1 MKKIKGGFMGIIRVN
16 CRDIEELKYGAPAG
30 FGKEG
35 LCYFQEDDNLLVKLF
50 HYFFNNRQ
58 IYFQYLKDA
67 RISFPVDILK
77 YEDTES
83 VVGYTLPFLKGESL
97 KDGFKMDTSLEKLK
111 ESFLELK
118 ELINKYKDIY
128 MNDICLDNIFYDY
141 DKNQFNL
148 IDTSRWYPKVNGYR
162 ENLSNINWI
171 FIAGLTESLDLKHNR
186 LSEDEFFNK
195 LYKIYYQYK
204 LEIIKKNNK
213 MKYQDMNIDGLFL
226 EFLNNL
232 IENGSRLSDHE
243 VKTIK
248 ELVIK

>member
-1 MKKIKGGFMGIIRVN
+1 MAIIRVN
-16 CRDIEELKYGAPAG
+16 YKEIEALRYGVLVG
-30 FGKEG
+30 YGKEG
-35 LCYFQEDDNLLVKLF
+35 RCYFQEDDNLLVKLF
-50 HYFFNNRQ
+50 HYFIKDRQ
-58 IYFQYLKDA
+58 IYFSYLKDA

-83 VVGYTLPFLKGESL
+83 VVGYTLPFLQGESL

-226 EFLNNL
+226 DILNNL

>member
-1 MKKIKGGFMGIIRVN
+1 MAIIRVN
-16 CRDIEELKYGAPAG
+16 YKEIEALRYGVLVG
-30 FGKEG
+30 YGKEG
-35 LCYFQEDDNLLVKLF
+35 RCYFQEDDNLLVKLF
-50 HYFFNNRQ
+50 HYFIKDRQ
-58 IYFQYLKDA
+58 IYFSYLKDA

-83 VVGYTLPFLKGESL
+83 VVGYTLPFLQGESL

-171 FIAGLTESLDLKHNR
+171 FIAAVRSSFERKPQQSQMY
-186 LSEDEFFNK
+186 SWV
-195 LYKIYYQYK
+195 
-204 LEIIKKNNK
+204 
-213 MKYQDMNIDGLFL
+213 
-226 EFLNNL
+226 
-232 IENGSRLSDHE
+232 S
-243 VKTIK
+243 
-248 ELVIK
+248 